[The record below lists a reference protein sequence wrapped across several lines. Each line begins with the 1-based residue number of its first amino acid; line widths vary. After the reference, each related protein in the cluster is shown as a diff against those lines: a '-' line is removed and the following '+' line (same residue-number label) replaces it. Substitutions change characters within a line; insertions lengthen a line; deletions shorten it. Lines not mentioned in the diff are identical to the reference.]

1 MTQSGKHG
9 VFDGIPDN
17 LLKSSNYTFFST
29 VTVPNGQS
37 IILCDFEE
45 HRSNASQ
52 KNDTIWKIRNIPRKI
67 PQNLEKKS

>member
-52 KNDTIWKIRNIPRKI
+52 KMTQSGKH
-67 PQNLEKKS
+67 